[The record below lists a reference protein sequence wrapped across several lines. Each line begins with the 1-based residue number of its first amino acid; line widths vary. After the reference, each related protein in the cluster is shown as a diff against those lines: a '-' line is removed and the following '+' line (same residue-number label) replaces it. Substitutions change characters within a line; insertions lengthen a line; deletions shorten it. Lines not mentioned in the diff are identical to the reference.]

1 MNRTKIIPAH
11 LLLGLCLFF
20 PILAMAQ
27 ETKTFTVRFADGD
40 FVLENDADG
49 CVVINSGKRDAVF
62 DDDTSKPGLPYVS
75 FNLLVA
81 PNQTC
86 SDISF
91 TILEKVKVKSGVT
104 VAPNPAIYPTD
115 GSVVP
120 SEEHAPVAYTDDVY
134 PAKSVEYAGLHKMD
148 GYRFL
153 GFNVCP
159 FIYDA
164 ANRDLY
170 LIKSLT
176 VNAPLETESG
186 PMKKASSGRIG
197 RNMSDIVQGLVENGD
212 ELETLYGNV
221 PETGMKRVIRNT
233 TDSIEYLLVTNEN
246 LTEAFNELRNWKEE
260 KGVTAKIVTIEHIK
274 ENYEGETVQLK
285 IKNCLKDY
293 YENHGTKFVLLG
305 GDDTVVPVMGCYGK
319 VESLDHTGKPRTVI
333 DKSIPTDLFYAC
345 FDNNFEWNANG
356 NELYGEVDDDI
367 DMEPEVFLSRVPVRS
382 EDDVRGFL
390 YKVLNYEQGFT
401 TKEWNNKFLMCGVAI
416 DADTLFK
423 YKDEMVSDSHYRS
436 EYLFGRIKLHF
447 NGERFRL
454 YDTGTDFPG
463 GADYDCNGV
472 NLQEQLSKGYSFVD
486 VMSHG
491 SPDYFHLENDMLYK
505 VEDALQL
512 RNSKQTIITT
522 TACNTN
528 EFDNKS
534 YEPCLSEAFIRS
546 YNSGVIAFLGC
557 SRLAWSPFGKGSGA
571 SEYNEINFYRG
582 LFKESEGSR
591 KYAEVVAKAKMMRI
605 GSSLEDGGYRWTMFG
620 LNPVGD
626 PEMPIY
632 TQEPKEF
639 ENVSFD
645 FNGDSVVVD
654 AGIDECRICVM
665 SSDLGKAYYNVIK
678 DVQKATFCNLS
689 DGEIDICITRP
700 GYIPWRYIGHVK
712 YIQNETINRGILH
725 SGKDTSLIG
734 SDVTDKKE
742 YGPVVIENGGKLE
755 FKNGGNVLIKG
766 EFEVKQGGELIIEPS
781 N

>member
-20 PILAMAQ
+20 PLLAMAQ

-49 CVVINSGKRDAVF
+49 CVVINSGNRDAVF
-62 DDDTSKPGLPYVS
+62 DDHTSKPGLPYVS

-221 PETGMKRVIRNT
+221 PETGMKRVITNA
-233 TDSIEYLLVTNEN
+233 TDNIEYLIVTNDELSEYFWN
-246 LTEAFNELRNWKEE
+246 LYAWKME
-260 KGVTAKIVTIEHIK
+260 KGVTTKIVTVESIN
-274 ENYEGETVQLK
+274 ENYEGETIQLK

-293 YENHGTKFVLLG
+293 YENHGTKFVMLG
-305 GDDTVVPVMGCYGK
+305 GDDKVVPVMGCYGRVRYYDK
-319 VESLDHTGKPRTVI
+319 EKKEYVFEI
-333 DKSIPTDLFYAC
+333 DNSIPTDLFYAC
-345 FDNNFEWNANG
+345 FDNDFKWNANG
-356 NELYGEVDDDI
+356 NDIYGEKADNIDI
-367 DMEPEVFLSRVPVRS
+367 LPEIFLSRVPVRTE
-382 EDDVRGFL
+382 EDVWA
-390 YKVLNYEQGFT
+390 YVNKVLNYERGIT
-401 TKEWNNKFLMCGVAI
+401 AKEWSNNILMSGAKLYI
-416 DADTLFK
+416 SKGNPPKSDAQAK
-423 YKDEMVSDSHYRS
+423 S
-436 EYLFGRIKLHF
+436 EIMYDANIQPYWD
-447 NGERFRL
+447 GERKRF

-463 GADYDCNGV
+463 GADYDFNQI
-472 NLQEQLSKGYSFVD
+472 NFQEQLSQGYSFVD
-486 VMSHG
+486 VMTHG
-491 SPDYFHLENDMLYK
+491 YYDDFALENEESYDSD
-505 VEDALQL
+505 DALNL
-512 RNSKQTIITT
+512 NNPKPTIITT
-522 TACNTN
+522 TACLTN
-528 EFDNKS
+528 GFDNE
-534 YEPCLSEAFIRS
+534 YNEPCLSEAFIR
-546 YNSGVIAFLGC
+546 NKRSGVIAYLGC
-557 SRLAWSPFGKGSGA
+557 SRVGWGNTEYSTFGVSDNYNIGFYFTLFAFADVYNNFAKIVAISKMKKAGSC
-571 SEYNEINFYRG
+571 R
-582 LFKESEGSR
+582 SEGSY
-591 KYAEVVAKAKMMRI
+591 KWI
-605 GSSLEDGGYRWTMFG
+605 MFG
-620 LNPVGD
+620 LNPIGD

-632 TQEPKEF
+632 TQKPKEF
-639 ENVSFD
+639 ENVKFD
-645 FNGDSVVVD
+645 FDGDSVVID
-654 AGIDECRICVM
+654 AGIDGCRICLM
-665 SSDLGKAYYNVIK
+665 SPDIGETYYEVVEN
-678 DVQKATFCNLS
+678 VQKTTFCNLP

-700 GYIPWRYIGHVK
+700 GYIPWRYYGQVK
-712 YIQNETINRGILH
+712 YIQNETISRKFYY
-725 SGKDTSLIG
+725 KDQDISLIG
-734 SDVTDKKE
+734 GDVTNAKE
-742 YGPVVIENGGKLE
+742 HGPVII
-755 FKNGGNVLIKG
+755 KNGGRLTFQSARKLLIRG
-766 EFEVKQGGELIIEPS
+766 DFEVEQGGELIIVP
-781 N
+781 

>member
-20 PILAMAQ
+20 PIPAMAQ

-120 SEEHAPVAYTDDVY
+120 SEGHAPVAYTDDVY
-134 PAKSVEYAGLHKMD
+134 PAKSVEYAGLNKMD

-164 ANRDLY
+164 VNRDLY

-212 ELETLYGNV
+212 ELETLYGNIS
-221 PETGMKRVIRNT
+221 ETGMKRVIRNT

-246 LTEAFNELRNWKEE
+246 LAEAFNELRNWKEE
-260 KGVTAKIVTIEHIK
+260 KDVTAKIVTIEHIK

-293 YENHGTKFVLLG
+293 YENHGTKFVMLG
-305 GDDTVVPVMGCYGK
+305 GDDTVVPVMGCY
-319 VESLDHTGKPRTVI
+319 V
-333 DKSIPTDLFYAC
+333 KSKNSIEQKMPTDLFYAC
-345 FDNNFEWNANG
+345 FDDNFEWNANG

-367 DMEPEVFLSRVPVRS
+367 DMAPEVFLSRVPVRS
-382 EDDVRGFL
+382 EDDVRGYL

-416 DADTLFK
+416 ADTLFE
-423 YKDEMVSDSHYRS
+423 DNGEMVSDSHYKS
-436 EYLFGRIKLHF
+436 EKLFRRIKLHF
-447 NGERFRL
+447 KGERYKF

-463 GADYDCNGV
+463 GADYDCNGI

-491 SPDYFHLENDMLYK
+491 SSDYFHLENDMLYK

-512 RNSKQTIITT
+512 RNRKQTVLTT
-522 TACNTN
+522 TACDTN
-528 EFDNKS
+528 AFDDKCD
-534 YEPCLSEAFIRS
+534 EPCLSEAFIRS
-546 YNSGVIAFLGC
+546 ENSGVIAFLGC
-557 SRLAWSPFGKGSGA
+557 SRIALGYVAKNLGGSEIYDRDFYLCLFKGST
-571 SEYNEINFYRG
+571 
-582 LFKESEGSR
+582 GSKR
-591 KYAEVVAKAKMMRI
+591 YAEVVANAKIMHI
-605 GSSLEDGGYRWTMFG
+605 NYSITDDQYRWTMFG

-645 FNGDSVVVD
+645 FDGDSVVVD
-654 AGIDECRICVM
+654 AGIDGCRICVM
-665 SSDLGKAYYNVIK
+665 SSDLGKAYYNVVK
-678 DVQKATFCNLS
+678 DVQKSTFGNLS

-712 YIQNETINRGILH
+712 YIQNETINRRILY

-742 YGPVVIENGGKLE
+742 YGPVIIENGGKLE

-781 N
+781 NQ

>member
-221 PETGMKRVIRNT
+221 PETGMKRVITNA
-233 TDSIEYLLVTNEN
+233 TDNIEYLIVTNDELSEYFWN
-246 LTEAFNELRNWKEE
+246 LYAWKME
-260 KGVTAKIVTIEHIK
+260 KGVTTKIVTVESIN
-274 ENYEGETVQLK
+274 ENYEGETIQLK
-285 IKNCLKDY
+285 IKNCLRDY
-293 YENHGTKFVLLG
+293 YENHGTKFVMLG
-305 GDDTVVPVMGCYGK
+305 GDDQVVPVMGCYGAVSSYDK
-319 VESLDHTGKPRTVI
+319 NKKESVFKI
-333 DKSIPTDLFYAC
+333 DNNIPTDLFYAC
-345 FDNNFEWNANG
+345 FDNDFKWNANG
-356 NELYGEVDDDI
+356 NDIYGEKADNIDI
-367 DMEPEVFLSRVPVRS
+367 LPEIFLSRVPVRTE
-382 EDDVRGFL
+382 EDVWA
-390 YKVLNYEQGFT
+390 YVNKVLNYERGIT
-401 TKEWNNKFLMCGVAI
+401 AKEWSNNILMSGAKI
-416 DADTLFK
+416 SISQGNPPKSDAQNK
-423 YKDEMVSDSHYRS
+423 S
-436 EYLFGRIKLHF
+436 EIMYDANIQPYWD
-447 NGERFRL
+447 GERKRF

-463 GADYDCNGV
+463 GADYDFNQT
-472 NLQEQLSKGYSFVD
+472 NFQEQLSQGYSFVD
-486 VMSHG
+486 VMTHG
-491 SPDYFHLENDMLYK
+491 YYDDFALENEESYDSD
-505 VEDALQL
+505 DALNL
-512 RNSKQTIITT
+512 NNPKPTIITT
-522 TACNTN
+522 TACLTN
-528 EFDNKS
+528 GFDNEDN
-534 YEPCLSEAFIRS
+534 EPCLSEAFIR
-546 YNSGVIAFLGC
+546 NEQSGVIAYLGC
-557 SRLAWSPFGKGSGA
+557 SRSGWGNTEYSTFGVSDNYNIGFYFTLFAFADVYNNFAKIVAISKMKKAGS
-571 SEYNEINFYRG
+571 SR
-582 LFKESEGSR
+582 SEGAY
-591 KYAEVVAKAKMMRI
+591 KWI
-605 GSSLEDGGYRWTMFG
+605 MFG
-620 LNPVGD
+620 LNPIGD

-632 TQEPKEF
+632 TQKPKEF
-639 ENVSFD
+639 ENVKFD
-645 FNGDSVVVD
+645 FDGDSVVID
-654 AGIDECRICVM
+654 AGIDGCRICLM
-665 SSDLGKAYYNVIK
+665 SPDIGETYYEVVEN
-678 DVQKATFCNLS
+678 VQKTTFCNLP

-700 GYIPWRYIGHVK
+700 GYIPLRYYGQVK
-712 YIQNETINRGILH
+712 YIQNETISHKLYY
-725 SGKDTSLIG
+725 KDKDSSLIG
-734 SDVTDKKE
+734 SDVTESKE
-742 YGPVVIENGGKLE
+742 HGPVIIKDGGRLTLQSAGK
-755 FKNGGNVLIKG
+755 VLIKG
-766 EFEVKQGGELIIEPS
+766 EFEVEQGGELIIEP
-781 N
+781 

>member
-221 PETGMKRVIRNT
+221 PETGMKRVITNA
-233 TDSIEYLLVTNEN
+233 TDNIEYLIVTNDELSEYFWN
-246 LTEAFNELRNWKEE
+246 LYVWKME
-260 KGVTAKIVTIEHIK
+260 KGVTTKIVTVESIN
-274 ENYEGETVQLK
+274 ENYEGETIQLK

-293 YENHGTKFVLLG
+293 YENHGTKFVMLG
-305 GDDTVVPVMGCYGK
+305 GDDKVVPVMGCYGRVSIK
-319 VESLDHTGKPRTVI
+319 SGTMI
-333 DKSIPTDLFYAC
+333 DNNIPTDLFYAC

-356 NELYGEVDDDI
+356 NDIYGERRDGI
-367 DMEPEVFLSRVPVRS
+367 DLLPEIFVSRVPVRT
-382 EDDVRGFL
+382 EDDVWG
-390 YKVLNYEQGFT
+390 YINKVLDYEHGVT
-401 TKEWNNKFLMCGVAI
+401 AKKWSNNILMSGSKLFSI
-416 DADTLFK
+416 EGSPQKSDAQVL
-423 YKDEMVSDSHYRS
+423 S
-436 EYLFGRIKLHF
+436 ESMYESYIQPYW
-447 NGERFRL
+447 NGERKRL
-454 YDTGTDFPG
+454 YDTDTDFSG
-463 GADYDCNGV
+463 GTNYDFNQT
-472 NLQEQLSKGYSFVD
+472 NFQEQLSQGYSFVD
-486 VMSHG
+486 VMTHG
-491 SPDYFHLENDMLYK
+491 YYDDFALENGESYDSA
-505 VEDALQL
+505 DALSL
-512 RNSKQTIITT
+512 NNPNPTVIITT
-522 TACNTN
+522 ACLTN
-528 EFDNKS
+528 GFDNE
-534 YEPCLSEAFIRS
+534 YNEPCLSEAFIR
-546 YNSGVIAFLGC
+546 NKKSGVIAYLGC
-557 SRLAWSPFGKGSGA
+557 SRSGLGNVKYGEYGTSAIYERDFYQTLFEGINIGSDSFA
-571 SEYNEINFYRG
+571 KIVAVSKM
-582 LFKESEGSR
+582 KEATYCKSEG
-591 KYAEVVAKAKMMRI
+591 KYKWI
-605 GSSLEDGGYRWTMFG
+605 MFG
-620 LNPVGD
+620 LNPIGD

-632 TQEPKEF
+632 TQKPKEF
-639 ENVSFD
+639 ENVKFD
-645 FNGDSVVVD
+645 FDGDSVVID
-654 AGIDECRICVM
+654 AGIDGCRICLM
-665 SSDLGKAYYNVIK
+665 SSDIGETYYEVVEN
-678 DVQKATFCNLS
+678 VQKTTFCNLP

-700 GYIPWRYIGHVK
+700 GYIPWRYYGQVK
-712 YIQNETINRGILH
+712 YIQNETINRKFYY
-725 SGKDTSLIG
+725 KDQDISLIG
-734 SDVTDKKE
+734 SDVTNTKE
-742 YGPVVIENGGKLE
+742 HGPVII
-755 FKNGGNVLIKG
+755 KNGGRLTFQSARKFMIRG
-766 EFEVKQGGELIIEPS
+766 DFEVEQGGELIIVP
-781 N
+781 

>member
-246 LTEAFNELRNWKEE
+246 LAEAFNELRDWKEE

-305 GDDTVVPVMGCYGK
+305 GDDTVVPVMGCYVK
-319 VESLDHTGKPRTVI
+319 VGN
-333 DKSIPTDLFYAC
+333 SIEQRMPTDLFYAC

-367 DMEPEVFLSRVPVRS
+367 DMAPEVFLSRVPVRS
-382 EDDVRGFL
+382 EDDVRGYL

-416 DADTLFK
+416 VDTLFE
-423 YKDEMVSDSHYRS
+423 DNGEMVSDSHYKS
-436 EYLFGRIKLHF
+436 ERLFRRIKLHF
-447 NGERFRL
+447 KGERYRF

-491 SPDYFHLENDMLYK
+491 SPDYFHLENNMIYK
-505 VEDALQL
+505 EEDALQL

-528 EFDNKS
+528 EFDNKY

-546 YNSGVIAFLGC
+546 EYSGVIAFLGC
-557 SRLAWSPFGKGSGA
+557 SRVAWGYAGTMLGGSEIYDRDFYLCLFKGSQ
-571 SEYNEINFYRG
+571 
-582 LFKESEGSR
+582 GSKR
-591 KYAEVVAKAKMMRI
+591 YAEVVANAKIMHI
-605 GSSLEDGGYRWTMFG
+605 NYSITDDQNRWTMFG

-654 AGIDECRICVM
+654 AGIDGCRICVM
-665 SSDLGKAYYNVIK
+665 SSDLGKAYYNVVK
-678 DVQKATFCNLS
+678 DVQKSTFCNLS

-712 YIQNETINRGILH
+712 YIQNETINRGILY

-734 SDVTDKKE
+734 SDVTDNIE
-742 YGPVVIENGGKLE
+742 NGPVIIENGGKLE
-755 FKNGGNVLIKG
+755 FKNGGNVLIEG
-766 EFEVKQGGELIIEPS
+766 EFEVKQGGVLIIEPS
-781 N
+781 NQ